1 MEKDPAHQCRDV
13 TWRVCPHIYR
23 GDYLSARYK
32 DLGAVTLVFGT
43 VLCDDCRRLWDAN
56 RILEVL
62 DRCQP
67 MCDGCL
73 VSFVVNELCLINR
86 QVLAAAGKRPFREP
100 PEE

>member
-62 DRCQP
+62 DRCEP

-73 VSFVVNELCLINR
+73 ISFVVNELCLINS
-86 QVLAAAGKRPFREP
+86 QVLAARGKWFHEV

>member
-1 MEKDPAHQCRDV
+1 VEEDRGHRCRDM

-32 DLGAVTLVFGT
+32 DLGTVTFVYGT
-43 VLCDDCRRLWDAN
+43 VLCDDCRRLWEAN
-56 RILEVL
+56 RTLDLL

-67 MCDGCL
+67 MCDSCL
-73 VSFVVNELCLINR
+73 IAFVINELCLING
-86 QVLAAAGKRPFREP
+86 QVLTARRKSFHEV

>member
-1 MEKDPAHQCRDV
+1 MEKDREHRCRDV

-32 DLGAVTLVFGT
+32 DLGAVTLVYGA
-43 VLCDDCRRLWDAN
+43 VLCDDCRRKWEAN
-56 RILEVL
+56 EILDVL
-62 DRCQP
+62 DRCEP

-73 VSFVVNELCLINR
+73 ISLVLNEICLINS
-86 QVLAAAGKRPFREP
+86 QVLAAGKKSFHKT